1 MARGSG
7 SSGSHSYRQW
17 AAAEREVQ
25 RERERKAKEA
35 EKARVLAEASAR
47 DGDAGAKTKA
57 IEQRCAE
64 LESLLRSS
72 LPRDPRIN
80 FASMK
85 RTVAVTPLNL
95 GPLATPI
102 PAPSWADFDP
112 PPPNALARML
122 GGQQRY
128 QNAYAEAQ
136 RLFGHA
142 QEQHHVQEAERQ
154 RRVAQARVTWN
165 TKAAEARRGVEA
177 HNAQVDDLAAGVREH
192 DRFAVS
198 QYVQVVLDRSPY
210 PAGFPTERQAGYVP
224 ESTTVAVQWFLPTFD
239 VVPEHKAFRH
249 VKTRKAVEP
258 VARSLTEAQRLYN
271 SVIAQVAIRA
281 VREVFT
287 VTPEDMVSTVVFN
300 GHVDTVDPATGRRIR
315 PPLISMRATREKFDE
330 LILTEPRFDPVASI
344 KRHFFAAISPHP
356 EELKEVEPVMPF
368 SRADPRIIESI
379 DVISSL
385 DQRPNLLELTPKE
398 FESFTQNL
406 FTKMG
411 YETDQFRA
419 SRDGGIDCMAY
430 KRDPVAPM
438 KIAVQAK
445 LYTKTV
451 QPTHIRDLFGTMQ
464 HEGATLG
471 IMITTSGYGP
481 GSVEFA
487 NGKPLHLI
495 DGPGLLSVCQEHD
508 IPARILSL
516 GTRKPKP

>member
-7 SSGSHSYRQW
+7 SSGSYSYRQW
-17 AAAEREVQ
+17 AAAERAAQ
-25 RERERKAKEA
+25 RERERQAKEA
-35 EKARVLAEASAR
+35 EKARVLAEAKAR
-47 DGDAGAKTKA
+47 DDDAAAKTGA

-72 LPRDPRIN
+72 LSRDPRIS
-80 FASMK
+80 FASLK
-85 RTVAVTPLNL
+85 RAATVPPLDL
-95 GPLATPI
+95 GPLGMPI
-102 PAPSWADFDP
+102 PAPRWADFEP

-128 QNAYAEAQ
+128 QNSYAEAQ
-136 RLFGHA
+136 RQFDYA
-142 QEQHHVQEAERQ
+142 QEQHHRQEAERQ
-154 RRVAQARVTWN
+154 RKVAQARVAWN
-165 TKAAEARRGVEA
+165 TKAAETKRKVEA
-177 HNAQVDDLAAGVREH
+177 HNAHVDEVAAGFSQH

-198 QYVQVVLDRSPY
+198 EYVQVVVDRSPY
-210 PAGFPTERQAGYVP
+210 PAGFPTERHAGYVP
-224 ESTTVAVQWFLPTFD
+224 ESTTLAVEWFLPTFD
-239 VVPEHKAFRH
+239 IIPEHKAFKH

-258 VARSLTEAQRLYN
+258 VPRSLAEAQRLYN
-271 SVIAQVAIRA
+271 SVIAQVAIRT
-281 VREVFT
+281 VHEVFA
-287 VTPEDMVSTVVFN
+287 VTPGDMVSTVVFN

-330 LILTEPRFDPVASI
+330 LILTEPRFDPAASI
-344 KRHFFAAISPHP
+344 KRHFSAEISPHP

-385 DQRPNLLELTPKE
+385 DQRPNLLELSPKD
-398 FESFTQNL
+398 FEAFTQNL

-411 YETDQFRA
+411 YETDQFR
-419 SRDGGIDCMAY
+419 SSGDGGIDCMAY

-451 QPTHIRDLFGTMQ
+451 SPTHVRDLYGTMQ

-481 GSVEFA
+481 GSVDFA

-495 DGPGLLSVCQEHD
+495 DGPGLLSICQEHG
-508 IPARILSL
+508 IPARILKL